1 MKNRWLKMLKSML
14 RAHKKPPF
22 IQSGQDSIKLDLLLY
37 RLNMYMQE
45 NKPFLKPR
53 YRLKNLSDEM
63 HMPLHQLSA
72 FLNKKLG
79 VHFSDYLNQFRIRY
93 CEDLIKNEL
102 PGRIYLKELVSKCG
116 FHNRNTFTTA
126 FKKFTGKTPS
136 EYVREREH
144 V

>member
-1 MKNRWLKMLKSML
+1 MFKSML
-14 RAHKKPPF
+14 GHKKKPIL
-22 IQSGQDSIKLDLLLY
+22 IQSGSDNTAIDLITY

-45 NKPFLKPR
+45 YKPFLTPR
-53 YRLKNLSDEM
+53 YRLKNLSDDM
-63 HMPLHQLSA
+63 HIPLHQLSF
-72 FLNKKLG
+72 FLNKRLG
-79 VHFSDYLNQFRIRY
+79 MHFSDYLNQFRVRY
-93 CEDLIKNEL
+93 CEELIKNEW

-136 EYVREREH
+136 EYIRDRVP